1 MPKLQMTL
9 FEENATVKSE
19 NDIKEHWK
27 GMPAYNYIEMDDP
40 VITATFKFRNEEDF
54 KKFKKIVKEI
64 LYENKEIFNGAQTR
78 ESKHAWYPLEN
89 RPSTEKQVYVDESTI
104 SNIHN
109 Q

>member
-1 MPKLQMTL
+1 MTL
-9 FEENATVKSE
+9 FDDVNDVKKTNNINEE
-19 NDIKEHWK
+19 WQ

-54 KKFKKIVKEI
+54 KKFKAIVKEV
-64 LYENKEIFNGAQTR
+64 LYEGKEIFNGAQTR